1 MKMITPLLA
10 CSLLTSALAAEEFL
24 VERFD
29 YPDGALTSGGWFD
42 TSSVQVIDGSVVHSG
57 NGDGSGYAN
66 AAKRSIPTQDLGSN
80 PVYVIFWAEQLVN
93 DPINGFANIALA
105 NGNSVRLEIGTVLGN
120 TEDTWNLE
128 GYSDENPSDTGI
140 DASQGE
146 LARLVVRVT
155 FGIFGDTAAMWV
167 NPPSLSNL
175 GTPDVQVTEPEA
187 NYSFNRIM
195 IRSGNDGNARLLV
208 DSIFVADTTDGAP
221 SADPS
226 ANTSACCLSDGT
238 CQTGDL
244 GFCDAIGGEFQG
256 DYSTCAFAA
265 CEAFGACCLDS
276 TTCEIDNPSDCVTL
290 GGTYRGDGE
299 SCDTTNCSPTGAC
312 CTPDGNC
319 FPATDANCESGGG
332 TFQGFG
338 ASCADVTCV
347 VDLACC
353 IGELCVALNQAV
365 CLASGGNFVG
375 GECNSSSCAAPCP
388 TDLDGNGETGFTDI
402 VALLSAWGTP
412 NGDVN
417 GDGTTEFQDLIVLL
431 SAFGDC

>member
-1 MKMITPLLA
+1 MKMITPLLTCFA
-10 CSLLTSALAAEEFL
+10 LSSALAAEEFL

-29 YPDGALTSGGWFD
+29 YPDGALSSGGWFD

-57 NGDGSGYAN
+57 NGDGSGYSN

-80 PVYVIFWAEQLVN
+80 PVYVIFWAEQLV
-93 DPINGFANIALA
+93 DEPTNGFANIALA
-105 NGNSVRLEIGTVLGN
+105 NGNSIRLEIGTLLAN
-120 TEDTWNLE
+120 PEDTWNLK
-128 GYSDENPSDTGI
+128 GYSDLAGDTGI
-140 DASQGE
+140 DASQGQ

-155 FGIFGDTAAMWV
+155 FGIFGDTAALWV
-167 NPPSLSNL
+167 NPTNLSNL
-175 GTPDVQVTEPEA
+175 GTPDVTVTEPEA

-195 IRSGNDGNARLLV
+195 IRSGNNANARLLV

-221 SADPS
+221 SPDPAS
-226 ANTSACCLSDGT
+226 NTSACCLNDGT
-238 CQTGDL
+238 CQTGDA
-244 GFCDAIGGEFQG
+244 GFCDAIGGQSQG

-265 CEAFGACCLDS
+265 CEAFGACCLDNV
-276 TTCEIDNPSDCVTL
+276 TCEIENPSDCNTL

-312 CTPDGNC
+312 CNPDGNC
-319 FPATDANCESGGG
+319 FPATDANCETGGG

-338 ASCADVTCV
+338 VDCADVTCV

-353 IGELCVALNQAV
+353 IGETCVPLDETV
-365 CLASGGNFVG
+365 CLASGGTFVG
-375 GECNSSSCAAPCP
+375 GECDASSCAAPCP

>member
-10 CSLLTSALAAEEFL
+10 CSVLSSALAAEEFL

-29 YPDGALTSGGWFD
+29 YPDGVLNSGGWFD

-66 AAKRSIPTQDLGSN
+66 AAKKSIPVQDLGSN
-80 PVYVIFWAEQLVN
+80 PVYVICWIEQLVD
-93 DPINGFANIALA
+93 DPTNGFANITLA
-105 NGNSVRLEIGTVLGN
+105 RGGQIKIEIGTSFAS
-120 TEDTWNLE
+120 EDTWSLKD
-128 GYSDENPSDTGI
+128 YSNELSADSGI

-167 NPPSLSNL
+167 NPPNLSNL
-175 GTPDVQVTEPEA
+175 GTPDLQITDPLVD
-187 NYSFNRIM
+187 YSFDRIM
-195 IRSGNDGNARLLV
+195 IRSGNNGDARLLV

-221 SADPS
+221 FPDPS
-226 ANTSACCLSDGT
+226 ANISSCCLSDGT
-238 CQTGDL
+238 CQTGDV
-244 GFCDAIGGEFQG
+244 GFCDAIGGQFQG
-256 DYSTCAFAA
+256 EYSTCAFSV

-276 TTCEIDNPSDCVTL
+276 ETCEIENPSECDLL

-319 FPATDANCESGGG
+319 FPATDLNCEAGGG

-338 ASCADVTCV
+338 VSCADVTCV

-353 IGELCVALNQAV
+353 IGETCVPLDQAT

-375 GECNSSSCAAPCP
+375 GECTSSSCAAPCP

-402 VALLSAWGTP
+402 IALLSAWGTP
-412 NGDVN
+412 DGDVN
-417 GDGTTEFQDLIVLL
+417 GDGTTEFEDLIVLL